1 MHATLHFVWTL
12 QLCTPPCKDGG
23 EITIPQARQTY
34 FSVWFTL
41 IKLLSRMC
49 SIMRISPSATSM
61 HTRTPH
67 PAAPCAATMQRRS
80 LLPAAAALHS
90 PTTAPAAAQAS
101 ATQTPRHN
109 PPPPYL
115 LGLCGSLRG
124 PWRRP
129 RPPARRVRQR
139 QRQRRWSR
147 ACEAGMVSVRG
158 GGKRAPAGG
167 VVHVIFATIR
177 RRQAS
182 VALRNIAAAA
192 ADSLWGQR
200 RLWRGRGHHHVIHP
214 LTRVRSLVVKWLQQ

>member
-1 MHATLHFVWTL
+1 
-12 QLCTPPCKDGG
+12 
-23 EITIPQARQTY
+23 
-34 FSVWFTL
+34 
-41 IKLLSRMC
+41 
-49 SIMRISPSATSM
+49 
-61 HTRTPH
+61 
-67 PAAPCAATMQRRS
+67 
-80 LLPAAAALHS
+80 
-90 PTTAPAAAQAS
+90 
-101 ATQTPRHN
+101 
-109 PPPPYL
+109 
-115 LGLCGSLRG
+115 LRG

-192 ADSLWGQR
+192 ADSLGGQR